1 MTTVDSSSITHVCPK
16 CGTEKPL
23 TLEFF
28 FKQKR
33 KTGYF
38 WSLSR
43 CLECRRSEDRINIS
57 KPHVKQKR
65 ALSIKIWKINNP
77 DKLNEQRYR
86 EGIAKAE
93 KAGRLY
99 ATQCIKKF
107 INSSGFNARKNLKE
121 FLANSSDEE
130 MACWYAA
137 IGKPWLNPRITSAE
151 VFKIR
156 YRLDSEFNT
165 YQKMRRQLKKDLYG
179 DGIADDI
186 RSSLLRNGKSKKV
199 EQLLGYTIEE
209 LHIHLERQFTKGMTW
224 DKFMNGEI
232 HIDHILPKKSFDL
245 NSHDEWKSCWSL
257 PNLRP
262 MWAKDNRAKSAKIL
276 TLL

>member
-1 MTTVDSSSITHVCPK
+1 
-16 CGTEKPL
+16 
-23 TLEFF
+23 
-28 FKQKR
+28 
-33 KTGYF
+33 
-38 WSLSR
+38 
-43 CLECRRSEDRINIS
+43 
-57 KPHVKQKR
+57 
-65 ALSIKIWKINNP
+65 
-77 DKLNEQRYR
+77 
-86 EGIAKAE
+86 
-93 KAGRLY
+93 
-99 ATQCIKKF
+99 
-107 INSSGFNARKNLKE
+107 
-121 FLANSSDEE
+121 